1 MMGKFILGKKIG
13 MTQVFTEDGL
23 TVPVTVIEAGPVT
36 VVQTKT
42 VETDGYT
49 AVKVGYEDVKEKA
62 LNKPERGTFSKHKIS
77 PKRYLRE
84 FRVSDTEGFEIG
96 QEIKVADVFKEGD
109 KIDVTGVSK
118 GKGFAGAIKRHGY
131 SRGRETHGSHYHRG
145 VGALSGCADPGKVFK
160 GRNLPGHMGAE
171 RVTVQNLNVVRVD
184 SDRNLLLVKGAVP
197 GAKGGVLIIKDAV
210 KAGK

>member
-1 MMGKFILGKKIG
+1 MEKFILGKKLG
-13 MTQVFTEDGL
+13 MTQVFTDDGL
-23 TVPVTVIEAGPVT
+23 VVPVTVIEAGPVT

-42 VETDGYT
+42 NETDGYT

-62 LNKPERGTFSKHKIS
+62 LNKPERGVFAKHKLT

-84 FRVSDTEGFEIG
+84 FRVSNTEGFEIG
-96 QEIKVADVFKEGD
+96 QEIKVDVFEEGD
-109 KIDVTGVSK
+109 KVDVTGTSK

-160 GRNLPGHMGAE
+160 GRKLSGHMGVE
-171 RVTVQNLNVVRVD
+171 RVTVQNLNVVKVD
-184 SDRNLLLVKGAVP
+184 SERNLLLVKGAVP
-197 GAKGGVLIIKDAV
+197 GARGGLLMIKGAV
-210 KAGK
+210 KASK

>member
-1 MMGKFILGKKIG
+1 MEKFILGKKLG
-13 MTQVFTEDGL
+13 MTQVFTDDGL
-23 TVPVTVIEAGPVT
+23 VVPVTVIEAGPVT

-42 VETDGYT
+42 NETDGYT

-62 LNKPERGTFSKHKIS
+62 LNKPERGVFAKHKLT

-84 FRVSDTEGFEIG
+84 FRVSNTEGFEIG
-96 QEIKVADVFKEGD
+96 QEIKVDVFEEGD
-109 KIDVTGVSK
+109 KVDVTGTSK

-160 GRNLPGHMGAE
+160 GRKLPGHMGVE
-171 RVTVQNLNVVRVD
+171 RVTVQNLNVVKVD
-184 SDRNLLLVKGAVP
+184 SERNLLLVNGAVP
-197 GAKGGVLIIKDAV
+197 GARGGLLMIKGAV
-210 KAGK
+210 KASK

>member
-1 MMGKFILGKKIG
+1 MEKFILGKKLG
-13 MTQVFTEDGL
+13 MTQVFTDDGL
-23 TVPVTVIEAGPVT
+23 VVPVTVIEAGPVT

-42 VETDGYT
+42 NETDGYT

-62 LNKPERGTFSKHKIS
+62 LNKPERGVFAKHKLT

-84 FRVSDTEGFEIG
+84 FRVSNTEGFEIG
-96 QEIKVADVFKEGD
+96 QEIKVDVFEEGD
-109 KIDVTGVSK
+109 KVDVTGTSK

-160 GRNLPGHMGAE
+160 GRKLPGHMGVE
-171 RVTVQNLNVVRVD
+171 RVTVQNLNVVKVD
-184 SDRNLLLVKGAVP
+184 SERNLLLVKGAVP
-197 GAKGGVLIIKDAV
+197 GARGGLLMIKGAV
-210 KAGK
+210 KASK

>member
-1 MMGKFILGKKIG
+1 MEKFILGKKIG

-49 AVKVGYEDVKEKA
+49 AVKIGYQDVKEKA
-62 LNKPERGTFSKHKIS
+62 LNKPEKGIFTKYRLT
-77 PKRYLRE
+77 PKKYLRE
-84 FRVSDTEGFEIG
+84 FRVSDIGNFEIG
-96 QEIKVADVFKEGD
+96 KEINVADVFGEGD
-109 KIDVTGVSK
+109 KVDVTGVSK
-118 GKGFAGAIKRHGY
+118 GKGYAGAIKRYGY

-145 VGALSGCADPGKVFK
+145 VGALSGCADPGRVFK
-160 GRNLPGHMGAE
+160 GRKLPGHMGVDK
-171 RVTVQNLNVVRVD
+171 VTVQNLNVVKVD

-197 GAKGGVLIIKDAV
+197 GARGGLLMIKGAI

>member
-1 MMGKFILGKKIG
+1 MEKFILGKKLG
-13 MTQVFTEDGL
+13 MTQVFTDDGL
-23 TVPVTVIEAGPVT
+23 VVPVTVIEAGPVT

-42 VETDGYT
+42 NETDGYT

-62 LNKPERGTFSKHKIS
+62 LNKPERGVFAKHKLT

-84 FRVSDTEGFEIG
+84 FRVSNTEGFEIG
-96 QEIKVADVFKEGD
+96 QEIKVDVFEEGD
-109 KIDVTGVSK
+109 KVDVTGTSK

-160 GRNLPGHMGAE
+160 GRKLPGHMGVE
-171 RVTVQNLNVVRVD
+171 RVTVQNLNVVKVD
-184 SDRNLLLVKGAVP
+184 SERNLLLVKGAVP
-197 GAKGGVLIIKDAV
+197 GARGGLLMIKSAV
-210 KAGK
+210 KASK

>member
-1 MMGKFILGKKIG
+1 MGKFILGKKIG

-42 VETDGYT
+42 VETEGYP

-197 GAKGGVLIIKDAV
+197 GAKGGFLIIKDAV

>member
-1 MMGKFILGKKIG
+1 MGKFILGKKVG

-23 TVPVTVIEAGPVT
+23 SVPVTVIEAGPVT

-49 AVKVGYEDVKEKA
+49 AVQIGYEDVKEKA
-62 LNKPERGTFSKHKIS
+62 LNKPERGVYSKQKIS

-84 FRVSDTEGFEIG
+84 FRVSDIGSFEIG

-109 KIDVTGVSK
+109 TVDVTGVSK

-160 GRNLPGHMGAE
+160 GRKLPGHMGVD
-171 RVTVQNLNVVRVD
+171 RVTVQNLNVVKVD

-197 GAKGGVLIIKDAV
+197 GARGGFLMVKGAV

>member
-1 MMGKFILGKKIG
+1 MGKFILGKKIG

-36 VVQTKT
+36 VVQTNT

-197 GAKGGVLIIKDAV
+197 GAKGGFLIIKDAV

>member
-62 LNKPERGTFSKHKIS
+62 LNKPERGTFS
-77 PKRYLRE
+77 
-84 FRVSDTEGFEIG
+84 
-96 QEIKVADVFKEGD
+96 
-109 KIDVTGVSK
+109 
-118 GKGFAGAIKRHGY
+118 
-131 SRGRETHGSHYHRG
+131 
-145 VGALSGCADPGKVFK
+145 
-160 GRNLPGHMGAE
+160 N
-171 RVTVQNLNVVRVD
+171 
-184 SDRNLLLVKGAVP
+184 
-197 GAKGGVLIIKDAV
+197 
-210 KAGK
+210 